1 LNTEHSE
8 SVASIQICFE
18 GAKLPQGSGA
28 DGPKP
33 EAGRAENG
41 VGVLGMGSKPPLHQL
56 GVFGSVVSSPN
67 LKFGA
72 T

>member
-8 SVASIQICFE
+8 PAASIQIWANRE
-18 GAKLPQGSGA
+18 GA

-41 VGVLGMGSKPPLHQL
+41 VGVLGRGSEPPLHQL

>member
-1 LNTEHSE
+1 ME
-8 SVASIQICFE
+8 
-18 GAKLPQGSGA
+18 GA

-41 VGVLGMGSKPPLHQL
+41 VGVLGRGSEPTLHQL
-56 GVFGSVVSSPN
+56 GVFVNVVSSPN